1 MLRNFFPAKLS
12 FPFFFSFFFFFLK
25 LTIEKS
31 SETIKSAL
39 ELDSSV
45 INLRLRYVQNF
56 ITRLFIPP
64 PLRSNI
70 LVFFTYLFISFFS
83 GQLCRRF
90 ASRRRAKERGSIF
103 SADKIE
109 RFIKHAKGERG
120 RVFSRERRA
129 CPRLGGGV
137 ITS

>member
-1 MLRNFFPAKLS
+1 M
-12 FPFFFSFFFFFLK
+12 
-25 LTIEKS
+25 
-31 SETIKSAL
+31 
-39 ELDSSV
+39 
-45 INLRLRYVQNF
+45 NLRLRYVQNF

-70 LVFFTYLFISFFS
+70 LVFFTYLFLSFQDS
-83 GQLCRRF
+83 SAEDF